1 MLCEVNEEKLARGL
15 GATGSAFRRMLEQ
28 TAGEPDWLNICTAR
42 WNKCVRFLLAWLPV
56 DLMEMSVLA
65 PRGRSA
71 RDLAARVRPAT
82 RRGVAAAVVIGA
94 RRLVPAAGQR
104 GRDRHDEAGRRR
116 SSMLLHALLPVWPL
130 PGLEA
135 LQNRSLRGL

>member
-1 MLCEVNEEKLARGL
+1 MKNAPCPPKVTAETQPPKPKAVPILSAKELIDRLWILYRHLANLRCEHVSHLAKLCRIPYETLRGWRNDPKQMLCEVNEEKLARGL

-65 PRGRSA
+65 PM
-71 RDLAARVRPAT
+71 
-82 RRGVAAAVVIGA
+82 AV
-94 RRLVPAAGQR
+94 
-104 GRDRHDEAGRRR
+104 
-116 SSMLLHALLPVWPL
+116 
-130 PGLEA
+130 
-135 LQNRSLRGL
+135 